1 MRFDTWPRLVGGSTQ
16 LFKDD
21 LQVLSSLRVLVHARR
36 TGKPEDEVA
45 CQHVVKHAAQ
55 GPHIDTVVVR
65 QLHQELWRL
74 EPRRSVIA
82 LVPTLLQLLELD
94 RMVEICDLDDPIT
107 LLAVAIVPQDVW
119 WLDIAVDDVL
129 LLMEVEKALGYE
141 LEDTF
146 DLLRLQLIS
155 CFFVFG

>member
-1 MRFDTWPRLVGGSTQ
+1 
-16 LFKDD
+16 
-21 LQVLSSLRVLVHARR
+21 
-36 TGKPEDEVA
+36 
-45 CQHVVKHAAQ
+45 
-55 GPHIDTVVVR
+55 
-65 QLHQELWRL
+65 
-74 EPRRSVIA
+74 
-82 LVPTLLQLLELD
+82 
-94 RMVEICDLDDPIT
+94 MVEIRDLDDSIT

-119 WLDIAVDDVL
+119 WLDVAVNDVL